1 MIKLGEL
8 DTSLEDVN
16 GYLQQVEDELSE
28 LDNVHGDPKYLE
40 THIKKLK
47 VLCHSYIFAAGTLC
61 LKSTSGYVTDVMLLC
76 LKLSNHAKRG
86 SNSCF
91 ERIVFW

>member
-28 LDNVHGDPKYLE
+28 LDLVHGDPKYLE

-47 VLCHSYIFAAGTLC
+47 VLHMVQIASLNIRVCIKFKYQVP
-61 LKSTSGYVTDVMLLC
+61 YWLLVAFP
-76 LKLSNHAKRG
+76 L
-86 SNSCF
+86 NSHG
-91 ERIVFW
+91 V

>member
-16 GYLQQVEDELSE
+16 GYLQQVEDELSQ

-47 VLCHSYIFAAGTLC
+47 VGVRLQTTMAASNGGDNLLYYIVL
-61 LKSTSGYVTDVMLLC
+61 
-76 LKLSNHAKRG
+76 
-86 SNSCF
+86 
-91 ERIVFW
+91 

>member
-1 MIKLGEL
+1 MIVAILTPLSTLLQQALQDTLIKLGEL

-16 GYLQQVEDELSE
+16 GYLQQVEEELSD

-47 VLCHSYIFAAGTLC
+47 V
-61 LKSTSGYVTDVMLLC
+61 
-76 LKLSNHAKRG
+76 
-86 SNSCF
+86 
-91 ERIVFW
+91 

>member
-1 MIKLGEL
+1 MQQELQDNLLKLGEL

-47 VLCHSYIFAAGTLC
+47 VCSPMYYRHEKITPYI
-61 LKSTSGYVTDVMLLC
+61 
-76 LKLSNHAKRG
+76 LSIITHMYFYMY
-86 SNSCF
+86 CF
-91 ERIVFW
+91 IDDTR

>member
-1 MIKLGEL
+1 VIVAILTPLSTLLQQALQDTLIKLGEL

-16 GYLQQVEDELSE
+16 GYLQQVEEELSD

-47 VLCHSYIFAAGTLC
+47 V
-61 LKSTSGYVTDVMLLC
+61 
-76 LKLSNHAKRG
+76 
-86 SNSCF
+86 
-91 ERIVFW
+91 